1 MNLDKIF
8 SNYTLSKIELKNRF
22 LMAPMTRSRASQPG
36 DVPNALMAEYY
47 AQRASAGIIITEA
60 TQISIQGMGYAK
72 TPGIYSSA
80 QIEGWKLT
88 TDAVHKVGSKIFLQL
103 WHVGRVSSAKVN
115 GLQPIGPS
123 NLIAN
128 NTSVYIF
135 DGAPNGDAT
144 FVAVDEPRAMTKA
157 DIENVI
163 EEFVQGAKNAIEA
176 GFDGVE
182 IHGANGYLIDQ
193 FLRSNS
199 NKRTDEY
206 GGSRENRIRLL
217 TEITEAVVN
226 AIGKEKT
233 GVRLSP
239 FISFKDMND
248 PEILETIMLAAK
260 ELNKLDVTYI
270 HLCEADWDD
279 APQIPTE
286 FRTALR
292 ANFKNTIIAT
302 GNKTPQEGEQLLQE
316 NLVDLIGFGRKFLT
330 NPDYPERVKTNAV
343 LNEIS
348 DNHTLFGGGTAKGY
362 TDYSFLNEQ
371 EKTTNRQQ
379 NVLCV

>member
-1 MNLDKIF
+1 MNFKNLF
-8 SNYTLSKIELKNRF
+8 SAYNLNQLSLKNRF

-36 DVPNALMAEYY
+36 DISNELMAKYY
-47 AQRASAGIIITEA
+47 TQRASAGVIITEA
-60 TQISIQGMGYAK
+60 TQISLQGKGYAK
-72 TPGIYSSA
+72 TPGIYTKE

-88 TDAVHKVGSKIFLQL
+88 TNSVHNAGSKIFLQL
-103 WHVGRVSSAKVN
+103 WHVGRVSSSKVN

-128 NTSVYIF
+128 NTNVYIF

-144 FVAVDEPRAMTKA
+144 FVPVEEPKEMSKSEINT
-157 DIENVI
+157 VI
-163 EEFVQGAKNAIEA
+163 EEFVQGAKNAIDA

-199 NKRTDEY
+199 NQRTDEY
-206 GGSRENRIRLL
+206 GGIQENRIRLL
-217 TEITEAVVN
+217 VEITKAVVE

-248 PEILETIMLAAK
+248 PEILETIMLTVK
-260 ELNKLDVTYI
+260 ELDKLDVAYI

-279 APQIPTE
+279 APQIPTD
-286 FRTALR
+286 FRENLR
-292 ANFKNTIIAT
+292 KNFKNTIIAT
-302 GNKTPQEGEQLLQE
+302 GNKTPEQAEELIE
-316 NLVDLIGFGRKFLT
+316 KNLVDLVGFGRKFLT
-330 NPDYPERVKTNAV
+330 NPDYPERVKQNAP
-343 LNEIS
+343 LNEII
-348 DNHTLFGGGTAKGY
+348 DNHTLFGGGTERGY
-362 TDYSFLNEQ
+362 TDYPFLN
-371 EKTTNRQQ
+371 
-379 NVLCV
+379 